1 MKQTILA
8 MSCLT
13 LLISGCG
20 SLPKVDF
27 SPPDPVKV
35 ITEEVRME
43 RHELSPRGGRAHR
56 QVHLGIRV
64 YGKKRRAKGQ
74 GQHGPKTIRL
84 AR

>member
-43 RHELSPRGGRAHR
+43 IYQPPLPEEITMEDVQWFVINKNNWEESVVKIEEIEYL
-56 QVHLGIRV
+56 L
-64 YGKKRRAKGQ
+64 AK
-74 GQHGPKTIRL
+74 
-84 AR
+84 